1 MRLEH
6 LCAIDLK
13 YVGGFH
19 LVRPYGNESGLGWGV
34 GEGTV
39 TGERLNGKVQWS
51 NHPRRRGDGTMLPN
65 ARGVITTGEGAEVL
79 VDLSGRTVEVERGNE
94 TVGRQLLMTLFE
106 SADERYSWLNNTVCI
121 AEGVLDTAT
130 LVIHL
135 EVNLC
140 GSELV

>member
-1 MRLEH
+1 MRLEP

-79 VDLSGRTVEVERGNE
+79 VDLVGRTVEVERGNE
-94 TVGRQLLMTLFE
+94 TVGRQLMMTLFE

-121 AEGVLDTAT
+121 SEGVVYPET
-130 LVIHL
+130 LVIHI

-140 GSELV
+140 TSELA